1 MHCRDLKIENEV
13 GRVVYP
19 LVSIREVNSIFV
31 IQIEYE
37 KVSRFGLTFFYMYRV
52 RRTYLVSSA
61 ELISGE
67 ER

>member
-1 MHCRDLKIENEV
+1 VHCWDLKIKNEV
-13 GRVVYP
+13 GRVVSP
-19 LVSIREVNSIFV
+19 VVSIREISAIFV

-52 RRTYLVSSA
+52 RRRDLVSSA
-61 ELISGE
+61 GHISGE